1 MILFIFIH
9 LYFLTSLIKVVNIK
23 NINYQ
28 IVDKKITNSSKTF
41 SLQVLYGSGV
51 EKMNYL
57 RCLYREGDKVTRGSE
72 VEVTFE
78 IPVTLALEFLRGNHV
93 EVGF

>member
-1 MILFIFIH
+1 MPLI
-9 LYFLTSLIKVVNIK
+9 SL
-23 NINYQ
+23 
-28 IVDKKITNSSKTF
+28 TF
-41 SLQVLYGSGV
+41 SLQILYGSGV

-78 IPVTLALEFLRGNHV
+78 IPVTLALEFLRGSHV
-93 EVGF
+93 EVVI

>member
-28 IVDKKITNSSKTF
+28 IVDKKTTNSSKTF

-57 RCLYREGDKVTRGSE
+57 RCLYREGDKVTRGSG

-78 IPVTLALEFLRGNHV
+78 IPVTLALQFWCGSGV